1 MSRSLNDVVT
11 KVASELMAAN
21 GDTATA
27 ISEHVL
33 TDLAAYLVLDSC
45 FLRHND
51 HELHAGRER
60 RDGLD
65 HRLVAIAV
73 LQRRSHRHER

>member
-33 TDLAAYLVLDSC
+33 TDLAAYLVLDVASC
-45 FLRHND
+45 
-51 HELHAGRER
+51 GTT
-60 RDGLD
+60 
-65 HRLVAIAV
+65 IT
-73 LQRRSHRHER
+73 SSMPPS